1 MKISRKYTH
10 KARIEMIPL
19 IDVVFL
25 LLVTFIFFAM
35 SMTIHKGIPVDL
47 PDSGTAR
54 VDKSKFSEITVKKD
68 GAIFFNR
75 EETTLLALLPR
86 LSILHKESP
95 MIRIMISGDRGTS
108 YERIISVLDV
118 VRKSGISGVSLET
131 KWE

>member
-19 IDVVFL
+19 IDVIFL

-47 PDSGTAR
+47 PDSGTAQ

-75 EETTLLALLPR
+75 EKTTISALLPR
-86 LSILHKESP
+86 LSILYQKSP
-95 MIRIMISGDRGTS
+95 DIRIMISGDRGAS

-131 KWE
+131 EWE

>member
-1 MKISRKYTH
+1 MKIFRKYTH

-19 IDVVFL
+19 IDVIFL

-68 GAIFFNR
+68 GTIYFNR
-75 EETTLLALLPR
+75 EETTISALLPR
-86 LSILHKESP
+86 LSTLHKKSP
-95 MIRIMISGDRGTS
+95 EIRIMISGDRGAS
-108 YERIISVLDV
+108 YERIISVLDAV
-118 VRKSGISGVSLET
+118 KKAGISGVSLET
-131 KWE
+131 RWE

>member
-19 IDVVFL
+19 IDVIFL

-35 SMTIHKGIPVDL
+35 SMTIHKGISVDL
-47 PDSGTAR
+47 PASGTAQ
-54 VDKSKFSEITVKKD
+54 VDKNKFSEITVKKD

-75 EETTLLALLPR
+75 GKTTLSALLPR
-86 LSILHKESP
+86 LSILHQKSP
-95 MIRIMISGDRGTS
+95 DIRIMISGDRGAS